1 MSEYTVDLFK
11 NGSKYV
17 TEVQQVF
24 TSRFTNEEDRFSPVP
39 GTRQEFDN
47 YEDAYVAYEL
57 LVQEWLK

>member
-11 NGSKYV
+11 SGSKYI
-17 TEVQQVF
+17 TEVQQV
-24 TSRFTNEEDRFSPVP
+24 TSSKFGFDDRFAPVP

>member
-11 NGSKYV
+11 SGSKYV
-17 TEVQQVF
+17 TEVQKVTSGKFGFEDKF
-24 TSRFTNEEDRFSPVP
+24 TPVS

-47 YEDAYVAYEL
+47 YEDAYVAYKL

>member
-17 TEVQQVF
+17 TEVQKVTSGKFGFEDKF
-24 TSRFTNEEDRFSPVP
+24 TPVP

-47 YEDAYVAYEL
+47 HEDAYVAYEL